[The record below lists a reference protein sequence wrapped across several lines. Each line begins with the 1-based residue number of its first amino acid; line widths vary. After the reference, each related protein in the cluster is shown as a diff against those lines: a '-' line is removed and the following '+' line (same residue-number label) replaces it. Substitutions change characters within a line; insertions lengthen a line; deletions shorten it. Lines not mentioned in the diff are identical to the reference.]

1 MKTILVIC
9 TGNSARSQMMEGL
22 LNHFGHG
29 NIHAQSA
36 GIQPS
41 TVNPFAVQAMAEIGI
56 DISNHR
62 SKSIDEFIN
71 QNFDVVLTVCDSA
84 KETCPFFP
92 GEKIIHKSFEDPAAL
107 VGSDEEKLQLFR
119 KIREEEAVWAKEFI
133 KNNR

>member
-9 TGNSARSQMMEGL
+9 TGNSARSQMMESL

-29 NIHAQSA
+29 NIIAQSA
-36 GIQPS
+36 GTQP
-41 TVNPFAVQAMAEIGI
+41 TWVNRFAVQAMTEIGI

-62 SKSIDEFIN
+62 SKSIDEFKN

-92 GEKIIHKSFEDPAAL
+92 GEKIIHKSFEDPAVLA
-107 VGSDEEKLQLFR
+107 GSDEEKLQLFR
-119 KIREEEAVWAKEFI
+119 KVRDEEAVWAEEFI
-133 KNNR
+133 KYNR